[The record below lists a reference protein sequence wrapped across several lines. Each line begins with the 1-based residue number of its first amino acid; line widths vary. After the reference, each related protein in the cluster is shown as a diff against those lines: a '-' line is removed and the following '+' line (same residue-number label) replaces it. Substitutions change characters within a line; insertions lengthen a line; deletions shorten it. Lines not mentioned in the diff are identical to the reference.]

1 MIGAIFFSN
10 LALLSRVRPFGVTY
24 EEVALCA
31 LSRLIVMLV
40 GDVAPR
46 QRQSRHC
53 LWRDLVTSSIL
64 T

>member
-1 MIGAIFFSN
+1 MCT
-10 LALLSRVRPFGVTY
+10 VTTY
-24 EEVALCA
+24 SDA
-31 LSRLIVMLV
+31 RGLV